1 MSDLCYKSLD
11 VEVKAADDQAGT
23 ITLYAAAFGNVDRQ
37 GEVIVPGA
45 FMNLSEFVS
54 DGWIGLA
61 HDMAAL
67 PVATVKAAEQDSH
80 GLRLECE
87 WHSTPE
93 AQKARTVV
101 KERLDRGKA
110 VKCSI
115 GYRVVEAGHETRDG
129 NPVAVLKQI
138 ELFEA
143 SIVNLPANPRAEV
156 VEAKAWWQVFED
168 ARAAVK
174 DGRVLSD
181 KNRRRLGAMAGKL
194 REAADDLDGLLKETE
209 PAASD
214 DSDGI
219 EKSVGRDPREGRLL
233 VGDFLSHCATY
244 PAHTL
249 GDR

>member
-1 MSDLCYKSLD
+1 MGLAYKQLDL
-11 VEVKAADDQAGT
+11 EVKADDAAGAV
-23 ITLYAAAFGNVDRQ
+23 TLYAAAFGNVDRQ
-37 GEVIVPGA
+37 GEVIAPGA
-45 FMNLSEFVS
+45 FMNLSEFVK

-67 PVATVKAAEQDSH
+67 PVATVKAASQDVH
-80 GLRLECE
+80 GLRLDCE

-101 KERLDRGKA
+101 KERLECGKA

-115 GYRVVEAGHETRDG
+115 GYRVVDAEHETRDG
-129 NPVAVLKQI
+129 NPVTVLKQI

-209 PAASD
+209 PAASN
-214 DSDGI
+214 DSEDN
-219 EKSVGRDPREGRLL
+219 EKSVGRDMKAGRLL
-233 VGDFLSHCATY
+233 VGDFLSHCAAF
-244 PAHTL
+244 PPHIL
-249 GDR
+249 GG